1 MHATSIKKITKF
13 ILTDVSGEQN
23 SQQTIT
29 LVITLD
35 LEMK

>member
-13 ILTDVSGEQN
+13 ILTDVLGKQN